1 MNVHSYR
8 ILLWIK
14 LDLIFLHQYKS
25 FSVGFHYKV
34 LDLVRGHYHHKVLG
48 LGLGHLLQVL
58 GLGLGHYWQVLG
70 LGLGHFCQVL
80 GLGLGL
86 ATRVLG
92 LGLGLEP
99 WVLGLGLGL
108 VTWVLVNM
116 ARTSIIFC
124 CLYTQES
131 VISLLRSFSLTEI
144 YFLILL
150 SGSTNF
156 KEWMSHFSQWLT
168 LWSCNQRSFKQEKG
182 HQSKSLIQFKNSKRR
197 RAWCNSDIANWSQLH
212 IISLAT
218 VTSFNP

>member
-99 WVLGLGLGL
+99 WVLCLGL

-131 VISLLRSFSLTEI
+131 VISLLRSLSLTEI
-144 YFLILL
+144 CFLILL